1 MLVLHPQSSTE
12 MIRVLLAEDQA
23 MVRGALSALL
33 KLESDL
39 DVIGSAAD
47 GEEAWQFV
55 QRDVPDVVV
64 TDIEMPRLTGLELAR
79 RIRERGLE
87 CKVVIV
93 TTFAR
98 PGFLRRALDA
108 GVSGYL
114 LKDAPADQLADALRR
129 VHRGGRA
136 IDPQLALEAWS
147 EADPLNDRER
157 QVLRLAGEGASAGDI
172 AEQLHLSQGTVRNY
186 LSEAIGKLG
195 VGNRIEAYR
204 LARQKGWLQPTH
216 ARSRLADACRSCHCS
231 VGVRAAAGASTRS
244 SGLHLATAMDA
255 GDRRVV
261 GCDARRFQRLA
272 RACRGIDHAR
282 RPDRCLASPRPAC
295 AQRQAGGRGAAPQR
309 QPAATVG

>member
-1 MLVLHPQSSTE
+1 

-33 KLESDL
+33 KLEPDL

-47 GEEAWQFV
+47 GEEAWQLV
-55 QRDVPDVVV
+55 QRFASDNGGP
-64 TDIEMPRLTGLELAR
+64 DIEMPRLTGLELAQ
-79 RIRERGLE
+79 RIRDRGLE

-114 LKDAPADQLADALRR
+114 LKDAPAEQLADALRK

-157 QVLRLAGEGASAGDI
+157 QVLRLAGEGASASDI

-204 LARQKGWLQPTH
+204 LARQKGWL
-216 ARSRLADACRSCHCS
+216 
-231 VGVRAAAGASTRS
+231 
-244 SGLHLATAMDA
+244 
-255 GDRRVV
+255 
-261 GCDARRFQRLA
+261 
-272 RACRGIDHAR
+272 
-282 RPDRCLASPRPAC
+282 
-295 AQRQAGGRGAAPQR
+295 
-309 QPAATVG
+309 

>member
-1 MLVLHPQSSTE
+1 

-23 MVRGALSALL
+23 MARGALSALL
-33 KLESDL
+33 KLEPDL

-47 GEEAWQFV
+47 GEEAWQLV
-55 QRDVPDVVV
+55 QRFASDNGGPDVVV
-64 TDIEMPRLTGLELAR
+64 TDIEMPRLTGLELAQ
-79 RIRERGLE
+79 RIRDRGLE

-114 LKDAPADQLADALRR
+114 LKDAPAEQLAEALRK

-136 IDPQLALEAWS
+136 IDPALAVEAWS

-157 QVLRLAGEGASAGDI
+157 QVLRLAGEGASASDI

-204 LARQKGWLQPTH
+204 LARQKGWL
-216 ARSRLADACRSCHCS
+216 
-231 VGVRAAAGASTRS
+231 
-244 SGLHLATAMDA
+244 
-255 GDRRVV
+255 
-261 GCDARRFQRLA
+261 
-272 RACRGIDHAR
+272 
-282 RPDRCLASPRPAC
+282 
-295 AQRQAGGRGAAPQR
+295 
-309 QPAATVG
+309 